1 MSAKEKK
8 DQPVG
13 SVKETDFHEDV
24 HMLFRRDAGPGRA
37 EPGRPNHYV
46 MASIPNRVGG
56 DIFLRET
63 RSRSRSW
70 SLDGLIALSNGTP
83 N

>member
-37 EPGRPNHYV
+37 GPTESLCNGV
-46 MASIPNRVGG
+46 DTES
-56 DIFLRET
+56 
-63 RSRSRSW
+63 SW
-70 SLDGLIALSNGTP
+70 W
-83 N
+83 